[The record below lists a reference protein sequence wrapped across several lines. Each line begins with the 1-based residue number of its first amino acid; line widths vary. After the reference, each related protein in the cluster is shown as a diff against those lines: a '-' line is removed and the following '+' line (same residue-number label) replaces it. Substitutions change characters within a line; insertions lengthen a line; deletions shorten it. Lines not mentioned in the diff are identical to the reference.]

1 MIRARAAV
9 LLVLSVALTGC
20 ASWSDELASRSDG
33 TPEHGDRTMLGGIEL
48 MFAHSQKEADDMRAK
63 YPHADITVVPPWH

>member
-1 MIRARAAV
+1 
-9 LLVLSVALTGC
+9 LTAC
-20 ASWSDELASRSDG
+20 ACDELASRSES
-33 TPEHGDRTMLGGIEL
+33 TPEHGDRTMLGGIEI